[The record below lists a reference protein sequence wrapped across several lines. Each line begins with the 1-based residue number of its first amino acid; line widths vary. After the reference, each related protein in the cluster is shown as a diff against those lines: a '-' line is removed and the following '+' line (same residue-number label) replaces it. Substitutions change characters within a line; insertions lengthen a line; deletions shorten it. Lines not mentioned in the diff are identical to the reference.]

1 LITAAFLIP
10 LLPLLGFAITI
21 FFGKKLPGNS
31 AAAPAITAAAISSG
45 LSFALLFRV
54 ISGASVDASYP
65 WFATGNYLVSMGAR
79 VDPLGALMLIVVSV
93 VGLLVEIYSVGYMHG
108 DVRFSRYFAYI
119 SLFVFSM
126 YGLVLSNSFFLLF
139 IFWELVGICSYLL
152 IGFWF
157 EKKSAADAGKK
168 AFITTRIG
176 DFGFLVGVLMLAS
189 AAGTFQ
195 FKDIFH
201 AAQTGQFTPRFIT
214 IATVFLFGGA
224 IGKSAQF
231 PLHVWLPDAM
241 EGPTPISALIH
252 AATMVAAGVYM
263 VARCF
268 PLFSASAEASLVVAT
283 IGGITAIMAATI
295 ACTQFDIKRVL
306 AYSTLSQLG
315 YMMLALGCGGYVAG
329 MFHLMTHAFFKALL
343 FLGAGSVIHAMH
355 EQDIREMGGLG
366 KYMKVTSITFL
377 VACLAIAG
385 VPPFSG
391 FWSKDEILVAV
402 KESGNTALYVLA
414 VAGALLTAFYMFRLY
429 FVVFAGAEKKKA
441 HESPAV
447 MAVPL
452 VVLGVLSVCAGWV
465 GLPWVKKGI
474 ASFLT
479 GPEALEATRGA
490 ALAVHGAAAQAPALA
505 SAAATGTQVG
515 AHAAQAAGGTAAHV
529 AHVAHHGPNYP
540 VMGTS
545 LLVVGAGIILAYAT
559 YMKNWVSREA
569 FSGRLPLLY
578 KLVHNKY
585 YFDEIY
591 LALIVR
597 PVVKLARGLY
607 AFDLAVIDG
616 GVNGTASATVILSR
630 AKRWFDLYIID
641 GMVNGVAWITQLFGR
656 VARRAQ
662 TGYVQ
667 QYALM
672 ILIGLGTI
680 LIVKFLR

>member
-1 LITAAFLIP
+1 MTTAAFLIP
-10 LLPLLGFAITI
+10 ALPLLAFVLTVS
-21 FFGKKLPGNS
+21 FGKRLPGKG
-31 AAAPAITAAAISSG
+31 ALPAIIAAGGSSA
-45 LSFALLFRV
+45 LSFALLFYV
-54 ISGASVDASYP
+54 ISGGSVNVSYD
-65 WFATGNYLVSMGAR
+65 WFRAGKYVISLGAT
-79 VDPLGALMLIVVSV
+79 VDPLGAIMLIVVSV

-108 DVRFSRYFAYI
+108 DARFSRYFAYI

-126 YGLVLSNSFFLLF
+126 YGLVLANSFFLLF
-139 IFWELVGICSYLL
+139 IFWELVGLCSYLL

-157 EKKSAADAGKK
+157 EKKSASDAGKK

-176 DFGFLVGVLMLAS
+176 DFGFLIGVLMLAS

-195 FKDIFH
+195 FSEIFH
-201 AAQTGQFTPRFIT
+201 AAGSGHFTERFIT
-214 IATVFLFGGA
+214 VATVLLFCGA
-224 IGKSAQF
+224 VGKSAQF

-315 YMMLALGCGGYVAG
+315 YMMLGLGCGGYVAG

-343 FLGAGSVIHAMH
+343 FLGAGSVIHALH
-355 EQDIREMGGLG
+355 EQDIRQMGGLS
-366 KYMKVTSITFL
+366 KHMRVTSLTFL

-385 VPPFSG
+385 IPPLSG

-402 KESGNTALYVLA
+402 RESGNITLYVLA
-414 VAGALLTAFYMFRLY
+414 VVGAMLTAFYMFRLY
-429 FVVFAGAEKKKA
+429 FVVFAGAEKGKA
-441 HESPAV
+441 HESPPS

-452 VVLGVLSVCAGWV
+452 VILGVLSVSAGWV
-465 GLPWVKKGI
+465 GLPWLKQGI
-474 ASFLT
+474 VSFLT
-479 GPEALEATRGA
+479 GPGA
-490 ALAVHGAAAQAPALA
+490 HEGAEAAAH
-505 SAAATGTQVG
+505 GTQ
-515 AHAAQAAGGTAAHV
+515 QAV
-529 AHVAHHGPNYP
+529 HHGPDYT

-545 LLVVGAGIILAYAT
+545 ILVAGAGVLVAYAT
-559 YMKNWVSREA
+559 YIKGWVSREA
-569 FSGRLPLLY
+569 FARRLPVLYRLLY
-578 KLVHNKY
+578 NKY
-585 YFDEIY
+585 YVDEIY

-597 PVVKLARGLY
+597 PIVKLARGLF

-616 GVNGTASATVILSR
+616 AVNGTATVTVLLSKV
-630 AKRWFDLYIID
+630 KRWFDLYVID
-641 GMVNGVAWITQLFGR
+641 GLVNGVAFVTQFVGA
-656 VARRAQ
+656 VARRVQ

-672 ILIGLGTI
+672 ILLGLGTI

>member
-1 LITAAFLIP
+1 LTTAAFLIP
-10 LLPLLGFAITI
+10 LLPLLAFAITI
-21 FFGKKLPGNS
+21 FFGRRLPGNS
-31 AAAPAITAAAISSG
+31 AAAPAITAAAMSSG
-45 LSFALLFRV
+45 ISFAMLFYV
-54 ISGASVDASYP
+54 ISGRGVDVSYP
-65 WFATGNYLVSMGAR
+65 WFATGSYLISLGAA
-79 VDPLGALMLIVVSV
+79 VDPLGALMLVVVSV

-168 AFITTRIG
+168 AFITNRIG
-176 DFGFLVGVLMLAS
+176 DFGFLIGVLMLAS

-201 AAQTGQFTPRFIT
+201 AAQSGQFAPGFLTL
-214 IATVFLFGGA
+214 ATVFLFCGA
-224 IGKSAQF
+224 VGKSAQF

-268 PLFSASAEASLVVAT
+268 PLFSASPQASLVVAT

-315 YMMLALGCGGYVAG
+315 YMMLGLGSGGYVAG

-355 EQDIREMGGLG
+355 EQDIRQMGGLS
-366 KYMKVTSITFL
+366 KYMKVTSLTFL

-402 KESGNTALYVLA
+402 RQSGNTTLYVLA
-414 VAGALLTAFYMFRLY
+414 VVGAAMTAFYMFRLY

-447 MAVPL
+447 MSVPL
-452 VVLGVLSVCAGWV
+452 AVLGVLSVCAGWV
-465 GLPWVKKGI
+465 GLPWMKKGI
-474 ASFLT
+474 VSFLT
-479 GPEALEATRGA
+479 GPRAHEAAAAATQ
-490 ALAVHGAAAQAPALA
+490 AVHGAATHG
-505 SAAATGTQVG
+505 AAAGAG
-515 AHAAQAAGGTAAHV
+515 AHAA
-529 AHVAHHGPNYP
+529 HHGPDYA

-545 LLVVGAGIILAYAT
+545 LLVVGLGILLAYAT

-569 FSGRLPLLY
+569 FSRRLPLLY
-578 KLVHNKY
+578 KLVYNKY
-585 YFDEIY
+585 YVDEIY
-591 LALIVR
+591 LTLVVR
-597 PVVKLARGLY
+597 PVVKLARGLF

-616 GVNGTASATVILSR
+616 AVNGTASVTVLLSK
-630 AKRWFDLYIID
+630 AKRWFDLYVID
-641 GMVNGVAWITQLFGR
+641 GLVNGVAWLTQLFGR
-656 VARRAQ
+656 VGRRVQ
-662 TGYVQ
+662 SGYVQ

-672 ILIGLGTI
+672 ILIGFGTI

>member
-1 LITAAFLIP
+1 MISAAFLIP
-10 LLPLLGFAITI
+10 LLPLLAFVVTI
-21 FFGKKLPGNS
+21 FFGRRLRGNS
-31 AAAPAITAAAISSG
+31 AAAPAITAAAMSAGI
-45 LSFALLFRV
+45 SFAMLFYV
-54 ISGASVDASYP
+54 ISGRGVDVSYP
-65 WFATGNYLVSMGAR
+65 WFATGNYLISLGAT
-79 VDPLGALMLIVVSV
+79 VDPLGALMLVVVSV

-119 SLFVFSM
+119 SLFIFSM

-168 AFITTRIG
+168 AFITNRIG
-176 DFGFLVGVLMLAS
+176 DFGFLIGVLMLAS

-195 FKDIFH
+195 FKEVFH
-201 AAQTGQFTPRFIT
+201 AAQNGQFAPAFLT
-214 IATVFLFGGA
+214 IATIFLFGGA
-224 IGKSAQF
+224 VGKSAQF

-241 EGPTPISALIH
+241 EGPTPVSALIH

-268 PLFSASAEASLVVAT
+268 PLFSASPQASLVVAT

-315 YMMLALGCGGYVAG
+315 YMMLGLGSGGYVAG

-355 EQDIREMGGLG
+355 EQDIRQMGGLS
-366 KYMKVTSITFL
+366 KYMKVTSLTFL

-402 KESGNTALYVLA
+402 KQSGNTTLYVLA
-414 VAGALLTAFYMFRLY
+414 VVGAALTAFYMFRLY

-447 MAVPL
+447 MSVPL
-452 VVLGVLSVCAGWV
+452 AVLGVLSVCAGWV
-465 GLPWVKKGI
+465 GLPWMKTGI
-474 ASFLT
+474 VSFLT
-479 GPEALEATRGA
+479 GPRTHEA
-490 ALAVHGAAAQAPALA
+490 
-505 SAAATGTQVG
+505 G
-515 AHAAQAAGGTAAHV
+515 AHAA
-529 AHVAHHGPNYP
+529 HHGPDYA

-545 LLVVGAGIILAYAT
+545 LLVVAGGILLAYAT

-569 FSGRLPLLY
+569 FSRRLPLLY
-578 KLVHNKY
+578 KLVYNKY
-585 YFDEIY
+585 YVDEIY
-591 LALIVR
+591 QTLVIG

-616 GVNGTASATVILSR
+616 AVNGTASLTVLLSK
-630 AKRWFDLYIID
+630 AKRWFDLYVID
-641 GMVNGVAWITQLFGR
+641 GLVNGVAWLTQLFGR
-656 VARRAQ
+656 VGRRAQ
-662 TGYVQ
+662 SGYVQ

>member
-1 LITAAFLIP
+1 MTTAAFLIP
-10 LLPLLGFAITI
+10 LLPFLAFAITI
-21 FFGKKLPGNS
+21 FFGRRLPGNS
-31 AAAPAITAAAISSG
+31 GAAPAITAAAVSSG
-45 LSFALLFRV
+45 LSFAMLFQV
-54 ISGASVDASYP
+54 ISGGSVDASYP
-65 WFATGNYLVSMGAR
+65 WFASGSYLLSIGAR
-79 VDPLGALMLIVVSV
+79 VDPLAALMLIVVSV
-93 VGLLVEIYSVGYMHG
+93 VGLLVEIYSVGYMRG
-108 DVRFSRYFAYI
+108 DPRFSRYFAYI

-126 YGLVLSNSFFLLF
+126 YGLVLANNFFLLF

-157 EKKSAADAGKK
+157 EKKSASDAGKK

-195 FKDIFH
+195 FNEIFH
-201 AAQTGQFTPRFIT
+201 AAQSGQFTSRFIT
-214 IATVFLFGGA
+214 IATIFLFGGA
-224 IGKSAQF
+224 VGKSAQF

-355 EQDIREMGGLG
+355 EQDIRQMGGLS
-366 KYMKVTSITFL
+366 KYMKVTSLTFL

-402 KESGNTALYVLA
+402 RQSGNTALYVLA
-414 VAGALLTAFYMFRLY
+414 VAGAMLTAFYMFRLY
-429 FVVFAGAEKKKA
+429 FIVFAGAEKKKA

-447 MAVPL
+447 LSVPL
-452 VVLGVLSVCAGWV
+452 IVLGVLSVCAGWV
-465 GLPWVKKGI
+465 GLPWMKKGI
-474 ASFLT
+474 VSFLT
-479 GPEALEATRGA
+479 GPQA
-490 ALAVHGAAAQAPALA
+490 HG
-505 SAAATGTQVG
+505 
-515 AHAAQAAGGTAAHV
+515 
-529 AHVAHHGPNYP
+529 AHHGPNYG

-545 LLVVGAGIILAYAT
+545 LLVAGAGILLAYAT

-569 FSGRLPLLY
+569 FSRRLPLLY
-578 KLVHNKY
+578 KLFYNKY
-585 YFDEIY
+585 YIDEIY
-591 LALIVR
+591 LTLIVR
-597 PVVKLARGLY
+597 PIVKLARSLY

-616 GVNGTASATVILSR
+616 AVNGTATVTIILS
-630 AKRWFDLYIID
+630 KMKSWFDLYVID
-641 GMVNGVAWITQLFGR
+641 GLVNGVAWLTQLFGR

>member
-1 LITAAFLIP
+1 LAFT
-10 LLPLLGFAITI
+10 ITI
-21 FFGKKLPGNS
+21 FFGRRLPGNS
-31 AAAPAITAAAISSG
+31 SAAPAITAAAISSG
-45 LSFALLFRV
+45 LSFAMLFYV
-54 ISGASVDASYP
+54 ISGRGVDVSYP
-65 WFATGNYLVSMGAR
+65 WFATGSYLVSLGAR

-108 DVRFSRYFAYI
+108 DIRFSRYFAYI
-119 SLFVFSM
+119 SLFIFSM

-168 AFITTRIG
+168 AFITNRVG
-176 DFGFLVGVLMLAS
+176 DFGFLIGIMMLAT

-195 FKDIFH
+195 FNEIFH
-201 AAQTGQFTPRFIT
+201 AAQSGQFSSRFLT
-214 IATVFLFGGA
+214 IATIFLFGGA
-224 IGKSAQF
+224 VGKSAQF

-268 PLFSASAEASLVVAT
+268 PLFSASPEASMVVAT
-283 IGGITAIMAATI
+283 IGGITAIFAATI

-315 YMMLALGCGGYVAG
+315 YMMLGLGSGGYVAG

-343 FLGAGSVIHAMH
+343 FLGAGSVIHAIH
-355 EQDIREMGGLG
+355 EQDIRQMGGLS
-366 KYMKVTSITFL
+366 KYMKVTSLTFL
-377 VACLAIAG
+377 AACLAIAG

-402 KESGNTALYVLA
+402 RQSGHTTLYVLA
-414 VAGALLTAFYMFRLY
+414 VAGAALTAFYMFRLY
-429 FVVFAGAEKKKA
+429 FIVFAGAEKKKA

-447 MAVPL
+447 MSVPL
-452 VVLGVLSVCAGWV
+452 AVLGVLSVCAGWV
-465 GLPWVKKGI
+465 GLPWMKKGI
-474 ASFLT
+474 VSFLT
-479 GPEALEATRGA
+479 GPQA
-490 ALAVHGAAAQAPALA
+490 HGA
-505 SAAATGTQVG
+505 V
-515 AHAAQAAGGTAAHV
+515 AHA
-529 AHVAHHGPNYP
+529 AHHGPDYA

-545 LLVVGAGIILAYAT
+545 LLVVGGGILLAYAT
-559 YMKNWVSREA
+559 YMKNWVSRDA
-569 FSGRLPLLY
+569 FSRRLPLLY
-578 KLVHNKY
+578 KLMYNKY
-585 YFDEIY
+585 YVDEIY
-591 LALIVR
+591 LACIIR

-616 GVNGTASATVILSR
+616 AVNGTASLTVLFSK
-630 AKRWFDLYIID
+630 AQRWFDLYVID
-641 GMVNGVAWITQLFGR
+641 GLVNGTAWLTQFFGR
-656 VARRAQ
+656 VGRRAQ
-662 TGYVQ
+662 SGYVQ

-680 LIVKFLR
+680 LVVKFLR

>member
-1 LITAAFLIP
+1 LTTAVFLIP
-10 LLPLLGFAITI
+10 LIPLLAFAITI
-21 FFGKKLPGNS
+21 FFGRRLRGNV
-31 AAAPAITAAAISSG
+31 AAAPAITAAAISSAI
-45 LSFALLFRV
+45 SFVMLFYV
-54 ISGASVDASYP
+54 ISGRGVDVSFP
-65 WFATGNYLVSMGAR
+65 WFATGDYLLSVGAA
-79 VDPLGALMLIVVSV
+79 VDPLGALMLVVVSV
-93 VGLLVEIYSVGYMHG
+93 VGLLVQIYSVGYMHG
-108 DVRFSRYFAYI
+108 DVRFSRYFAYL
-119 SLFVFSM
+119 SLFIFSM

-168 AFITTRIG
+168 AFITNRIG
-176 DFGFLVGVLMLAS
+176 DFGFLIGVLMLAS

-195 FKDIFH
+195 FKEIFH
-201 AAQTGQFTPRFIT
+201 AAQSGQFAPAFL
-214 IATVFLFGGA
+214 TVAAIFLFGGA

-241 EGPTPISALIH
+241 EGPTPVSALIH

-268 PLFSASAEASLVVAT
+268 PLFSASPQASLVVAT

-315 YMMLALGCGGYVAG
+315 YMMLGLGSGGYVAG

-355 EQDIREMGGLG
+355 EQDIRQMGGLS
-366 KYMKVTSITFL
+366 KYMKVTSLTFL
-377 VACLAIAG
+377 AACLAIAG

-402 KESGNTALYVLA
+402 RQSGNTTLYVLA
-414 VAGALLTAFYMFRLY
+414 VAGAALTAFYMFRLY
-429 FVVFAGAEKKKA
+429 FIVFAGAEKKKA

-447 MAVPL
+447 MAAPL
-452 VVLGVLSVCAGWV
+452 AVLGVLSVCAGWV
-465 GLPWVKKGI
+465 GLPWVKTGI
-474 ASFLT
+474 VSFLT
-479 GPEALEATRGA
+479 GTQAHATA
-490 ALAVHGAAAQAPALA
+490 GAAAQTQAH
-505 SAAATGTQVG
+505 AAAAG
-515 AHAAQAAGGTAAHV
+515 AHAA
-529 AHVAHHGPNYP
+529 HHGPDYA

-545 LLVVGAGIILAYAT
+545 LLVVGGGILLAYAT
-559 YMKNWVSREA
+559 YMKSWVSREA
-569 FSGRLPLLY
+569 FSKRLPLLY
-578 KLVHNKY
+578 KLVYNKY
-585 YFDEIY
+585 YVDEIY
-591 LALIVR
+591 LVLVVM
-597 PVVKLARGLY
+597 PVVRLARGLY

-616 GVNGTASATVILSR
+616 AVNGTASLTVLLSK
-630 AKRWFDLYIID
+630 AKRWFDLYVID
-641 GMVNGVAWITQLFGR
+641 GLVNGVAWLTQLFGR
-656 VARRAQ
+656 VGRRVQ
-662 TGYVQ
+662 SGYVQ